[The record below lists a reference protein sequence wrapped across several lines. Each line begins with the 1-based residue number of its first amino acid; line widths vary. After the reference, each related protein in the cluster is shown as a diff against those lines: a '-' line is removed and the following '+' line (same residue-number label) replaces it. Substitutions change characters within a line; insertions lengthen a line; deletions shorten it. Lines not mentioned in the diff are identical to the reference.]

1 MLLFYVAGANA
12 AFPTPVSG
20 RDFTVGMSITEGCLL
35 PSFAKLTHIRSFKAA
50 SSLPNFRHSFITEA
64 EGLQLP
70 S

>member
-1 MLLFYVAGANA
+1 MGHAVANHPLA
-12 AFPTPVSG
+12 
-20 RDFTVGMSITEGCLL
+20 EE
-35 PSFAKLTHIRSFKAA
+35 THIRSFKAA